1 MRTGIP
7 TPPPRPSRPVDAKGG
22 VHSTPSLS
30 PAPPLPPVAAASI
43 CMAQNQCGGKGRL
56 RPCFAATT
64 PHAPR
69 CGVPFCVGG
78 TRRRLRHSLPVAIV
92 GGMARPPLSA
102 IKTAT
107 ALCPAVRSL
116 RRFADAALSSSA
128 PSRPPLTLRA
138 VACRAAAHSLARGCR
153 PEHSLP
159 LAPGLPGER
168 GAAAAA
174 CGLRLRVQLIGPA
187 VALWLGAP
195 PENQKTHGYN
205 PRLMVSKKKK
215 ACK

>member
-69 CGVPFCVGG
+69 CGVPFCVWG

-92 GGMARPPLSA
+92 GGMARPPLPCGCCGPCASPG
-102 IKTAT
+102 
-107 ALCPAVRSL
+107 CRCSSL
-116 RRFADAALSSSA
+116 GAA
-128 PSRPPLTLRA
+128 PSWTAARPRRGP
-138 VACRAAAHSLARGCR
+138 VARRAA
-153 PEHSLP
+153 
-159 LAPGLPGER
+159 GER
-168 GAAAAA
+168 KKAMDMIPGSW
-174 CGLRLRVQLIGPA
+174 CRKKVKRVDRNIL
-187 VALWLGAP
+187 
-195 PENQKTHGYN
+195 PENRQQ
-205 PRLMVSKKKK
+205 
-215 ACK
+215 